1 MRKRIH
7 RFALLLVA
15 LTLALPI
22 CAQAVGEGDGWG
34 AGAIHVPK
42 NFKFSKLVNHGK
54 GGVPPVATGT
64 KGRKAR
70 QGKSGAEGTAA
81 FRVLRQCTGRLH
93 GTDVL

>member
-70 QGKSGAEGTAA
+70 QASQ
-81 FRVLRQCTGRLH
+81 VLKAPQHSVFTPMH
-93 GTDVL
+93 WAITWD

>member
-42 NFKFSKLVNHGK
+42 NFKFSKLVNHG
-54 GGVPPVATGT
+54 
-64 KGRKAR
+64 
-70 QGKSGAEGTAA
+70 
-81 FRVLRQCTGRLH
+81 
-93 GTDVL
+93 